1 LPPGGRI
8 TKGRSVLLR
17 HEAANR
23 VGPGREGLQN
33 VSDSPIDAGQLLEQ
47 TASANEP
54 EQHRSAVHSAV
65 IWPLILASTTGR

>member
-1 LPPGGRI
+1 
-8 TKGRSVLLR
+8 
-17 HEAANR
+17 
-23 VGPGREGLQN
+23 
-33 VSDSPIDAGQLLEQ
+33 VSDSPIDARQLLEQ